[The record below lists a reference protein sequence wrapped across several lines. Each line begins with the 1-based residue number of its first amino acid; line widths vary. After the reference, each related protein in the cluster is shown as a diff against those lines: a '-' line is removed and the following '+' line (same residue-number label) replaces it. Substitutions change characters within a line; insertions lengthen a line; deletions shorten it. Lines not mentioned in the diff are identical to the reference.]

1 MTKNKKISKFPLFFK
16 KNKQKFISNLS
27 TKISGKKLPAKM
39 KFLSLSNMTNNN
51 CQEFLIE
58 SHDIFMTDIYCQE
71 FLI

>member
-16 KNKQKFISNLS
+16 KNKQKFISNLP
-27 TKISGKKLPAKM
+27 TKISCEKLPVKM

-58 SHDIFMTDIYCQE
+58 SDDIFMTDIFCQE